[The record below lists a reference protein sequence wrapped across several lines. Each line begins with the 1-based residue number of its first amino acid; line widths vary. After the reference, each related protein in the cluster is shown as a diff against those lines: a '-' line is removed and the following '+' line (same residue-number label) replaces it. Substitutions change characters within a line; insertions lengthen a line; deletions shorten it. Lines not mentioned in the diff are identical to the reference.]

1 MPLNVLDYHYRSFT
15 QQILPIL
22 LKRNIGVIGMKSVGG
37 GFGGRFLKIKSF
49 EAQELIRYSMSLPVS
64 VLVSGMDSLEVL
76 ESNLRIASN
85 FVGMSEGEK
94 SELLSRAKPFSKNGE
109 FESYKIRE

>member
-1 MPLNVLDYHYRSFT
+1 MR
-15 QQILPIL
+15 
-22 LKRNIGVIGMKSVGG
+22 
-37 GFGGRFLKIKSF
+37 IKDLRAD
-49 EAQELIRYSMSLPVS
+49 ECIRYSMSLPVS

-85 FVGMSEGEK
+85 FAGMSEGEK
-94 SELLSRAKPFSKNGE
+94 SELLSRAKPFSESGE